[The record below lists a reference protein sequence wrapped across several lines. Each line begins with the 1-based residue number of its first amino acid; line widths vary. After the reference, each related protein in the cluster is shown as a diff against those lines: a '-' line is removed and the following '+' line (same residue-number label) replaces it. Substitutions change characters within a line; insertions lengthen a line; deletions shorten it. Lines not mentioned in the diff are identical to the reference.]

1 MRNIKLVIQYD
12 GTNYHGWQIQENDV
26 TIQETVE
33 NAIKKLT
40 GVRPKLS
47 GCGRT
52 DTGVHAENYVCSFK
66 TESTISCDRLPYA
79 INRFLPDDIVCTDA
93 EDVSS
98 DFDAQ
103 KSAVGKTYTY
113 RILNSQYPD
122 VFFKNGWDSIAF
134 SGIFRAKGNEAG
146 MVYIINAQDCYS
158 SFGELPTVRN
168 RLFTAIT
175 RSKAWVRVLGVGEDM
190 KKLEQEFLD
199 VKHNNFQLKFTY
211 PSEELRKKL
220 NIVNRDMSSIEKE
233 KIRNADRTLGE
244 LLNNLQ
250 DGSININD
258 IDPQKIKL
266 LQNILKEKGIS

>member
-79 INRFLPDDIVCTDA
+79 INRFLPDDIVCTAA

-122 VFFKNGWDSIAF
+122 VFFKNRAWHYRYNLDIEKMQKAAEAF
-134 SGIFRAKGNEAG
+134 LGTHDFIGFAAAG
-146 MVYIINAQDCYS
+146 FTVKT
-158 SFGELPTVRN
+158 TVR
-168 RLFTAIT
+168 TIH
-175 RSKAWVRVLGVGEDM
+175 SIE
-190 KKLEQEFLD
+190 
-199 VKHNNFQLKFTY
+199 
-211 PSEELRKKL
+211 
-220 NIVNRDMSSIEKE
+220 IEKE
-233 KIRNADRTLGE
+233 GNIVSIKITGNGFLYNMVRIIAGTLVFAGNGKINWEDMSDIIASCDR
-244 LLNNLQ
+244 
-250 DGSININD
+250 
-258 IDPQKIKL
+258 KRA
-266 LQNILKEKGIS
+266 GITAPACGLYLTEVFYS